1 MNSKT
6 VLITGCSS
14 GFGKQSA
21 KLFQS
26 KGWNVVAT
34 MRSPEKEADL
44 GELENTLLCRLDV
57 TDPQSIKEVV
67 DKSLDAFGRIDVL
80 VNNAG
85 ISGVG
90 VFEQWDEGSIH
101 GLFDTNVFGLM
112 RVTKAVLPVMRRQ
125 REGTIINISSLAAL
139 IAFPF
144 ASVYSSA
151 KFAVE
156 GLTEALALEYA
167 PFNISVKAIAPGS
180 YETSLYTS
188 MDEGILANGDDQIR
202 AYSAKLATK
211 MNDAVTQMARQGGEP
226 SDPREVAEKV
236 YECATEDRPIHN
248 VCGRDAE
255 SFLQMKKS
263 LSEQEM
269 SQFISDQVVPKDV

>member
-14 GFGKQSA
+14 VFGKQSA

-90 VFEQWDEGSIH
+90 VF
-101 GLFDTNVFGLM
+101 
-112 RVTKAVLPVMRRQ
+112 
-125 REGTIINISSLAAL
+125 
-139 IAFPF
+139 
-144 ASVYSSA
+144 
-151 KFAVE
+151 
-156 GLTEALALEYA
+156 
-167 PFNISVKAIAPGS
+167 
-180 YETSLYTS
+180 
-188 MDEGILANGDDQIR
+188 
-202 AYSAKLATK
+202 
-211 MNDAVTQMARQGGEP
+211 
-226 SDPREVAEKV
+226 
-236 YECATEDRPIHN
+236 
-248 VCGRDAE
+248 
-255 SFLQMKKS
+255 
-263 LSEQEM
+263 
-269 SQFISDQVVPKDV
+269 

>member
-125 REGTIINISSLAAL
+125 REGTIINISS
-139 IAFPF
+139 
-144 ASVYSSA
+144 S
-151 KFAVE
+151 
-156 GLTEALALEYA
+156 
-167 PFNISVKAIAPGS
+167 
-180 YETSLYTS
+180 
-188 MDEGILANGDDQIR
+188 
-202 AYSAKLATK
+202 
-211 MNDAVTQMARQGGEP
+211 
-226 SDPREVAEKV
+226 
-236 YECATEDRPIHN
+236 RP
-248 VCGRDAE
+248 
-255 SFLQMKKS
+255 
-263 LSEQEM
+263 
-269 SQFISDQVVPKDV
+269 